1 HLFTPFPGWEACGTS
16 YMKAALNGVPTL
28 SSRDGGALEFIVDG
42 VNGWFF
48 GSEINEF
55 INIYSDTRVNDIDK
69 VEYEE
74 FSEKLV
80 DILKSYGSIKY
91 KEIALNVLKTSERF
105 SIKRVLS
112 ELYKPINENNGSV
125 SG

>member
-1 HLFTPFPGWEACGTS
+1 LFTPFPGWEACGTS

>member
-1 HLFTPFPGWEACGTS
+1 FTPFPGWEACGTS

-69 VEYEE
+69 VEYKE
-74 FSEKLV
+74 FREKLIDV
-80 DILKSYGSIKY
+80 LKSYGSVKY
-91 KEIALNVLKTSERF
+91 KEIALNVLKSSERF

-112 ELYKPINENNGSV
+112 ELYTPIRESSTSV